1 MDAGIVGLCLS
12 YAVLLTGQFQW
23 CVRQSAE
30 VENQVSLLL
39 YWNTTTTGVTPN
51 GYMVQNPP

>member
-1 MDAGIVGLCLS
+1 MLDIAFSFEYVHFLNLLEMDAGIVGLCLS

-30 VENQVSLLL
+30 VENQVSLFL
-39 YWNTTTTGVTPN
+39 
-51 GYMVQNPP
+51 

>member
-1 MDAGIVGLCLS
+1 MDAGMVGLCLS

-30 VENQVSLLL
+30 VENQVRVLLHCE
-39 YWNTTTTGVTPN
+39 
-51 GYMVQNPP
+51 

>member
-30 VENQVSLLL
+30 VENQVRVLLHCE
-39 YWNTTTTGVTPN
+39 
-51 GYMVQNPP
+51 